1 MILTR
6 ILDTLKDPDGN
17 PASGRLVVECPNF
30 IAADGAAVAASIINI
45 PITNGAVDFLLA
57 PTEGSNPL
65 VTYTVKYFLQN
76 TARYEET
83 WTVPVASPITIAQAR
98 GF

>member
-1 MILTR
+1 MQLTR
-6 ILDTLKDPDGN
+6 ILDTLKDADGN
-17 PASGRLVVECPNF
+17 PANGRLVIECPNF
-30 IAADGAAVAASIINI
+30 IAADGAAVAASVINV
-45 PITNGAVDFLLA
+45 PIANGAADFLLA

-65 VTYTVKYFLQN
+65 VKYTVKYFLQN

-83 WTVPVASPITIAQAR
+83 WTVPAAGPITIAQAR

>member
-1 MILTR
+1 MVLTR
-6 ILDTLKDPDGN
+6 ILDILKEADGN
-17 PASGRLVVECPNF
+17 PAKGRMVIECPNF

-57 PTEGSNPL
+57 PTEGSSPPVN
-65 VTYTVKYFLQN
+65 YTVKYFLQN

-83 WTVPVASPITIAQAR
+83 WTVPATGPITIAQAR

>member
-1 MILTR
+1 MDLTR
-6 ILDTLKDPDGN
+6 ILDMLKDADGN

-30 IAADGAAVAASIINI
+30 IAADGTAVAASVINI
-45 PITNGAVDFLLA
+45 PIANGAVDFHLA
-57 PTEGSNPL
+57 PTVGSDPP
-65 VTYTVKYFLQN
+65 VKYTVNYFLQN

-83 WTVPVASPITIAQAR
+83 WNVPATGPITIAQAR